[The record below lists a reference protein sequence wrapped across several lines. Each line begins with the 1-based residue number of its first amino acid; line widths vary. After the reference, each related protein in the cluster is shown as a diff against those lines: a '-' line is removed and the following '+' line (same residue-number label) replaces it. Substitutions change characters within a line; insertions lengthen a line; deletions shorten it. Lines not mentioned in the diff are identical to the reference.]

1 MDSPFVYS
9 KYVTGK
15 DFIGRKQDC
24 AILGNLLRQGE
35 NVALYS
41 TPKCGKTSLIQ
52 QTLFNLRM
60 TGVSF
65 TVGQLNLL
73 NVRTREDFI
82 CKLGS
87 VAIRCLASS
96 PQEYEALA
104 TTFLS
109 GTHLV
114 FDRDVFARE
123 DRVLSPGWALD
134 DTDVEA
140 VLRLPYKLS
149 EQFGRNLILILDEFS
164 NIDLIEG
171 GEDLVGIFEKLL
183 RERMK
188 GCTWI
193 FCGSAYNAMREIFDV
208 RKDFFRVVERF
219 HMQPIDQKEIV
230 DHIVKGFLSS
240 GKVIDRDLLAGA
252 CNLFKGHMWYINHL
266 VAICDSMSKGYIMEP
281 VLLEALD
288 CLIAIHEPRFV
299 AVMDSLT
306 GHQVSLLKAVVDG
319 YTKFSTAEVVSK
331 YRLNSSANV
340 KRVKDALVK
349 KEVLAFDENEQP
361 EILDPLFEYWVR
373 KYYFE
378 KNDVR

>member
-24 AILGNLLRQGE
+24 AILGSFLRQGE
-35 NVALYS
+35 HVALYS

-65 TVGQLNLL
+65 TVGQLSLL
-73 NVRTREDFI
+73 NVRTREDFLTRI
-82 CKLGS
+82 GS
-87 VAIRCLASS
+87 VAIRCVASS
-96 PQEYEALA
+96 PEEYESLV

-114 FDRDVFARE
+114 FDREVFARE
-123 DRVLSPGWALD
+123 DRILSPGWALD
-134 DTDVEA
+134 DSDVQA
-140 VLRLPYKLS
+140 VLRLPQRLA
-149 EQFGRNLILILDEFS
+149 EHFGQNLILILDEFS
-164 NIDLIEG
+164 NIDMIEDGERLIG
-171 GEDLVGIFEKLL
+171 LFEEML
-183 RERMK
+183 RERKK
-188 GCTWI
+188 GCTWL

-208 RKDFFRVVERF
+208 RKDFYRVVERI
-219 HMQPIDQKEIV
+219 HIPPIETKEII
-230 DHIVKGFLSS
+230 DHVIKGYLST
-240 GKVIDRDLLAGA
+240 GKVIDRDLLLGA
-252 CNLFKGHMWYINHL
+252 CRLFRDNIWYINHFS
-266 VAICDSMSKGYIMEP
+266 AICDSLTRGYIMEQT
-281 VLLEALD
+281 LNEALAS
-288 CLIAIHEPRFV
+288 LIAIHEPRFI
-299 AVMDSLT
+299 AMMDSLT
-306 GHQVSLLKAVVDG
+306 THQVSLLKAVVDG

-331 YRLNSSANV
+331 YGLNSSANV

-349 KEVLAFDENEQP
+349 KEVLCFDENEQP

-378 KNDVR
+378 KNDA

>member
-9 KYVTGK
+9 KWVTGK

-24 AILGNLLRQGE
+24 AILGSFLRQGE
-35 NVALYS
+35 HVALYS

-60 TGVSF
+60 TGTAF
-65 TVGQLNLL
+65 TVGQLSLL
-73 NVRTREDFI
+73 NVRTREDFLTR
-82 CKLGS
+82 LGS
-87 VAIRCLASS
+87 TAIRCVASS
-96 PQEYEALA
+96 PEEYESLV

-114 FDRDVFARE
+114 FDRQVFSRE
-123 DRVLSPGWALD
+123 DKILSPGWSLD
-134 DTDVEA
+134 DSDVQA
-140 VLRLPYKLS
+140 ILRLPQRLA
-149 EQFGRNLILILDEFS
+149 EHFGQNLILILDEFS
-164 NIDLIEG
+164 NIDMIED
-171 GEDLVGIFEKLL
+171 GEKIIGLFEEML
-183 RERMK
+183 RERKK

-208 RKDFFRVVERF
+208 RKDFYRVVERF

-240 GKVIDRDLLAGA
+240 GKVIDRNLLAGA

-266 VAICDSMSKGYIMEP
+266 VSICDSMSKGYIMEP
-281 VLLEALD
+281 VLIDALG
-288 CLIAIHEPRFV
+288 CMIAIHEPRFI
-299 AVMDSLT
+299 ATMDSLT
-306 GHQVSLLKAVVDG
+306 THQVSLLKAVVDG

-331 YRLNSSANV
+331 YGLNSSANV

-349 KEVLAFDENEQP
+349 KEVLTFDENEQP
-361 EILDPLFEYWVR
+361 EILDPLFEDWVR

-378 KNDVR
+378 KNDE

>member
-24 AILGNLLRQGE
+24 AILGSFLRQGE

-41 TPKCGKTSLIQ
+41 TPKYGKTSLIQ

-65 TVGQLNLL
+65 TVGQMSLL
-73 NVRTREDFI
+73 NVRTREEFLT
-82 CKLGS
+82 KLGS
-87 VAIRCLASS
+87 VAIRCVASS
-96 PQEYEALA
+96 PEEYESIV

-114 FDRDVFARE
+114 FDREDFARE
-123 DRVLSPGWALD
+123 DRILSVGWALD
-134 DTDVEA
+134 DTDAEA
-140 VLRLPYKLS
+140 ILRLPQRLS
-149 EQFGRNLILILDEFS
+149 EQFGRPLILILDEFS

-171 GEDLVGIFEKLL
+171 GDGLIRLFEEVL
-183 RERMK
+183 RERKK
-188 GCTWI
+188 GCTWV
-193 FCGSAYNAMREIFDV
+193 FSGSAYNAMREIFDV
-208 RKDFFRVVERF
+208 RKDFYRLAERF

-252 CNLFKGHMWYINHL
+252 CNLFQGHMWYINHL
-266 VAICDSMSKGYIMEP
+266 VAICDAMSKGYIMEP
-281 VLLEALD
+281 VLLEALS

-299 AVMDSLT
+299 ATMDALT
-306 GHQVSLLKAVVDG
+306 THQVSLLKAVVDG

-331 YRLNSSANV
+331 YGLNSSANV

-349 KEVLAFDENEQP
+349 KEVLTFDEYDQP
-361 EILDPLFEYWVR
+361 HILDPLFEYWVR

-378 KNDVR
+378 KNDE